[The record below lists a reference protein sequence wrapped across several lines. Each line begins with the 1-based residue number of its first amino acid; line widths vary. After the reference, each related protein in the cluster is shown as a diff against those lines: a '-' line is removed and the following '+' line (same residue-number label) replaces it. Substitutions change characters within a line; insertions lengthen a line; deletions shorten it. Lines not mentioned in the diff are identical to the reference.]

1 MPLGCF
7 LARMLNCWEKC
18 LQHCMCISVHL
29 GPRQVWQ
36 NPTSLGL
43 ADRLQQAAASGQCKE
58 WTSITKLVSDPVRKE
73 KKSREGLKAL
83 ICSGRAYFCKK
94 MIVHFRWEVYFP
106 LYTLI
111 VLYCL
116 LTEQQRNGLNLI
128 VLQLTT
134 AEKKAGAESIRYHTG
149 APLYKL
155 FLLMAF
161 CFMTTLSQWHLKLWS
176 PHHFVQHHQCSVHCF
191 HTNQLFWALSDTLW
205 LAGRLRVAD
214 EVNPVNMARDKAIP
228 KVTVTTKLA
237 HRVQGMEV
245 LFIFCA
251 LGSAAIPHVS

>member
-1 MPLGCF
+1 MFTALY
-7 LARMLNCWEKC
+7 
-18 LQHCMCISVHL
+18 VHL
-29 GPRQVWQ
+29 CPFGTKTGVTESYQPRTGRQVATGCCQWAVQ
-36 NPTSLGL
+36 RVNIHNKTCIWPSEEG
-43 ADRLQQAAASGQCKE
+43 
-58 WTSITKLVSDPVRKE
+58 KE
-73 KKSREGLKAL
+73 KQRGVEGPYLLWKSLFL
-83 ICSGRAYFCKK
+83 QK

-161 CFMTTLSQWHLKLWS
+161 CFMTTLSHWHLKLWS
-176 PHHFVQHHQCSVHCF
+176 PHHFVQPHQCSVHCS

>member
-1 MPLGCF
+1 MFTALY
-7 LARMLNCWEKC
+7 
-18 LQHCMCISVHL
+18 VHL
-29 GPRQVWQ
+29 RPFGTKTGVTESYQPRTGRQVATGCCQWAVQ
-36 NPTSLGL
+36 RVNIHNKTCIWPSEEG
-43 ADRLQQAAASGQCKE
+43 
-58 WTSITKLVSDPVRKE
+58 KE
-73 KKSREGLKAL
+73 KQRGVEGPYLLWKSLFL
-83 ICSGRAYFCKK
+83 QK

-149 APLYKL
+149 APQYKL

-161 CFMTTLSQWHLKLWS
+161 CFMTTLSHWHLKLWS
-176 PHHFVQHHQCSVHCF
+176 PHHFVQHHQCSVHCS